1 MDWVTCAHSGACT
14 GFAHQPHGTCLLH
27 ATPEARAEV
36 LRTLTPGRLV
46 DLRGT
51 TIDAELLDQV
61 LEATGRRPGRTRL
74 DRAHF
79 TCETRFAGVSFLG
92 DVSLDGATFDRL
104 ASFFGA
110 RFEGNVSLAGARFA
124 RELSFH
130 GVRVRGH
137 LSLDGAVLARDAL
150 FSQTACGRGLSCER
164 TRFDGFA
171 TFDAAIVG
179 DGAGFRGARFG
190 RTLSCRKIVGPV
202 AFDAAHFLGNVYV
215 SVTGRLSAAHVH
227 AESGLD
233 LCVTGSGADLRH
245 AEITGPLLLRLTDA
259 QADLESAVLHHPS
272 AISGRGRAALTSLRE
287 VNAPALNLTGL
298 DLSTCRFAGY
308 SDPAGLRLKDCAFAF
323 TPSGV
328 RFGLRWPPMRWFS
341 RRRSLADEHLL
352 RGWTAPGETAASA
365 ERLAILYTG
374 LQAGLDDESIASD
387 FAFGAMEMRRKAGAS
402 RRWWLALSWL
412 LCGYGL
418 RMGRAALW
426 LVILMA
432 ITAGVFWTS
441 TSQATRR
448 PVPTHP
454 DPSIHLP

>member
-14 GFAHQPHGTCLLH
+14 GFAHQPHGSCLFH
-27 ATPEARAEV
+27 AAPERRAEV
-36 LRTLTPGRLV
+36 LRTLGPGRLV

-51 TIDAELLDQV
+51 TIDAELLERV

-79 TCETRFAGVSFLG
+79 TGETRFAGVAFLG
-92 DVSLDGATFDRL
+92 DVSLDGARFDRL

-124 RELSFH
+124 REVSFH

-137 LSLDGAVLARDAL
+137 LSLDRALLARDAL

-164 TRFDGFA
+164 ARFDGFA
-171 TFDAAIVG
+171 TFDGAVVG
-179 DGAGFRGARFG
+179 DGAVFRGARFG
-190 RTLSCRKIVGPV
+190 RTLSFRKVVGP
-202 AFDAAHFLGNVYV
+202 AGFDTAHFLGNVYV
-215 SVTGRLSAAHVH
+215 SLTGRLSAAHVH
-227 AESGLD
+227 AENGLD

-245 AEITGPLLLRLTDA
+245 AEVTGPLLLRLTDA
-259 QADLESAVLHHPS
+259 QADLESAVLHDPS
-272 AISGRGRAALTSLRE
+272 AVSGRGRAALTSLRE
-287 VNAPALNLTGL
+287 VRAATLSLSGL
-298 DLSTCRFAGY
+298 DLSTCRFSGY
-308 SDPAGLRLKDCAFAF
+308 TDPAGLRLKNCAFAL

-328 RFGLRWPPMRWFS
+328 RFGLRWPPLRWFS

-352 RGWTAPGETAASA
+352 RGWSAPGEAAASA
-365 ERLAILYTG
+365 ERLAVLYTG
-374 LQAGLDDESIASD
+374 LRAGLDDEAVAGD

-418 RMGRAALW
+418 RMGRAAVW

-432 ITAGVFWTS
+432 IVAGVFWTS
-441 TSQATRR
+441 TSHATRR
-448 PVPTHP
+448 ALPAGP
-454 DPSIHLP
+454 DPAIHLR